1 MQTILLTA
9 GLGQRLRPI
18 TEKTPKCLVP
28 VNGTPLLDIWLRTL
42 TEANLGPFLINTHYL
57 SEQVE
62 NFIEQG
68 DFKSQV
74 TLVHEPKLL
83 GTAGTLIKNIDFFQ
97 DDDGVLIHADNY
109 CCANF
114 HEFLITHK
122 NRPENCVMTMMTF
135 RSNTPSTCG
144 IVELDK
150 RGVVTGFYEKTE
162 SPPGNLANGAI
173 YILSRDLMKNLK
185 RDFSN
190 LTDFSTEVLPTLIG
204 KIYTYETKELF
215 IDIGTV
221 ESYEKANQLA
231 EIQISNK
238 IKVL

>member
-1 MQTILLTA
+1 MKAILLSA
-9 GLGQRLRPI
+9 GLGLRLRPI
-18 TEKTPKCLVP
+18 TDQIPKCLVP
-28 VNGTPLLDIWLRTL
+28 IKGVPLLQIWLESL
-42 TEANLGPFLINTHYL
+42 NKANIGPFLVNTHYL

-62 NFIEQG
+62 DFIEQG
-68 DFKSQV
+68 GFNSQV
-74 TLVHEPKLL
+74 TLVHEPQLL

-97 DDDGVLIHADNY
+97 DDDGMLIHADNY
-109 CCANF
+109 CFANF
-114 HEFLITHK
+114 HEFVNAHK

-144 IVELDK
+144 IVELDEK
-150 RGVVTGFYEKTE
+150 GVVIGFHEKSE
-162 SPPGNLANGAI
+162 FPPGNLANGAI
-173 YILSRDLMKNLK
+173 YILSRDLMKNIK
-185 RDFSN
+185 NDFSN
-190 LTDFSTEVLPTLIG
+190 LIDFSTEVLPTLLE

-238 IKVL
+238 NV

>member
-1 MQTILLTA
+1 MKAMLLSA
-9 GLGQRLRPI
+9 GLGLRLRPI
-18 TEKTPKCLVP
+18 TDQIPKCLVP
-28 VNGTPLLDIWLRTL
+28 IKGVPLLQIWLESL
-42 TEANLGPFLINTHYL
+42 NKANIGPFLVNTHYL

-62 NFIEQG
+62 DFIEQG
-68 DFKSQV
+68 GFKSQV
-74 TLVHEPKLL
+74 TLVHEPQLL

-97 DDDGVLIHADNY
+97 DDDGMLIHADN
-109 CCANF
+109 CCFANF
-114 HEFLITHK
+114 HEFVNAHK

-144 IVELDK
+144 IVELDE

-173 YILSRDLMKNLK
+173 YILSRGLMKNLQ

-190 LTDFSTEVLPTLIG
+190 LTDFSTEILPMLLE

-221 ESYEKANQLA
+221 ESYEKANQSS

-238 IKVL
+238 N